1 MSKPANS
8 VGTASLSSTGCPDI
22 HIALLRHKELPQSN
36 LLVCTVIPT
45 VSIAQDNSSVTAQMN
60 SVKAIVD
67 KIKRD
72 AVQMEAYTRSNSTS
86 WQTHGAALTKM
97 GNDVNELQENMRG
110 LQAHRA
116 NASPWQQ
123 DAIDRVSGLTND
135 LATNMNAAIAQ
146 LNKSKSQPTA
156 PPYPEYIKANT
167 RIVNDLAAEVDG
179 AIDYGQ
185 AKAAMDAAQ
194 KQLPQ

>member
-1 MSKPANS
+1 MRKGL
-8 VGTASLSSTGCPDI
+8 VVCGLWVSLVYST
-22 HIALLRHKELPQSN
+22 
-36 LLVCTVIPT
+36 IPSM
-45 VSIAQDNSSVTAQMN
+45 SIAQDNSSVTAQMN
-60 SVKAIVD
+60 SVKAIAD
-67 KIKRD
+67 RLKRD
-72 AVQMEAYTRSNSTS
+72 AVQMEAYTRSNGTS

-110 LQAHRA
+110 LQAHRP

-123 DAIDRVSGLTND
+123 DAIDRVAGLTND
-135 LATNMNAAIAQ
+135 LATNMNAAISQ

-167 RIVNDLAAEVDG
+167 RIVNDLAAEIDG

-185 AKAAMDAAQ
+185 AKASMDALQ
-194 KQLPQ
+194 KKLPQ

>member
-1 MSKPANS
+1 MRKRLMIC
-8 VGTASLSSTGCPDI
+8 GLLASL
-22 HIALLRHKELPQSN
+22 
-36 LLVCTVIPT
+36 VCLAIPS
-45 VSIAQDNSSVTAQMN
+45 VSIAQDNSSVTMQLN

-67 KIKRD
+67 RLKKD
-72 AVQMEAYTRSNSTS
+72 CVQMEAYTRSNNTS

-110 LQAHRA
+110 LQAHRP

-123 DAIDRVSGLTND
+123 DAIDRIAGLTND
-135 LATNMNAAIAQ
+135 LATSMNATIAQ
-146 LNKSKSQPTA
+146 LNKSKNQPTA
-156 PPYPEYIKANT
+156 PPYPDYVKANT
-167 RIVNDLAAEVDG
+167 RLVNDLAAEIDG
-179 AIDYGQ
+179 AIDSGQ

>member
-1 MSKPANS
+1 MRTKHVVCS
-8 VGTASLSSTGCPDI
+8 
-22 HIALLRHKELPQSN
+22 
-36 LLVCTVIPT
+36 LLVSLVFSIVPRI
-45 VSIAQDNSSVTAQMN
+45 SIAQDNSSVTAQMN
-60 SVKAIVD
+60 SLKAIVD
-67 KIKRD
+67 RIKRD
-72 AVQMEAYTRSNSTS
+72 ALQLESYTRPGGPG
-86 WQTHGAALTKM
+86 WQTHGATLTKM

-110 LQAHRA
+110 LQAHRP

-156 PPYPEYIKANT
+156 SPYPEYVKANT
-167 RIVNDLAAEVDG
+167 RIVNDLAAEIDG

-185 AKAAMDAAQ
+185 ARAAEDAAQ

>member
-1 MSKPANS
+1 MRNRQ
-8 VGTASLSSTGCPDI
+8 VVCGLL
-22 HIALLRHKELPQSN
+22 ALLVFSIVPHR
-36 LLVCTVIPT
+36 
-45 VSIAQDNSSVTAQMN
+45 SIAQDNSSVTAQME
-60 SVKAIVD
+60 SLKTIVD
-67 KIKRD
+67 RIKRD
-72 AVQMEAYTRSNSTS
+72 AQQLESYCRPGGPS
-86 WQTHGAALTKM
+86 WQTHGATLTKM

-110 LQAHRA
+110 LQAHRP

-123 DAIDRVSGLTND
+123 DAIDRVTGLTND

-156 PPYPEYIKANT
+156 PPYPEYVKANT
-167 RIVNDLAAEVDG
+167 RIVNDLAAEIDG